1 MSMKIII
8 FGASGM
14 VGQGVLLE
22 CLDSPGVVSALTVGR
37 SSVELT
43 HEKLREVLHRDFLD
57 YSSIEDELRGYDACF
72 FCLGVSSV
80 GMSEED
86 YHRLTYE
93 FTIRAAET
101 LVRLNPAMTFCYVSG
116 QGTDST
122 ERGRSM
128 WARVKGKTENQLLR
142 LPFKAAYMFRPGY
155 IQPLKGVK
163 SKVRLFRMIYTAFG
177 PLYPVL
183 KTLLPQAVTT
193 TENVGRAMLRVAS
206 DGYSKQVL
214 ENRDINA
221 LATR

>member
-1 MSMKIII
+1 MKIII

-116 QGTDST
+116 QGTDSS

-163 SKVRLFRMIYTAFG
+163 SKVRLFRMIYAVFG

-183 KTLLPQAVTT
+183 KTLLPQAVTN
-193 TENVGRAMLRVAS
+193 TENVGRAMLRVVS

-221 LATR
+221 LGAR